1 VRFLLLG
8 FGRDDNL
15 IDIIV
20 VEDHVRVL
28 EVNKGVGAVSIQA
41 KIAVGVLAFIA
52 CENDLLLFV

>member
-1 VRFLLLG
+1 MG